1 MSVARSYIRGP
12 RFALRSTD
20 PAKVRACIKCIY
32 GNGEHAEWCEKGKI
46 ERASPAIPA
55 APQLIAPASEVFNLA
70 LSLAGLR
77 EKQ

>member
-20 PAKVRACIKCIY
+20 PAKVRACIKCVY
-32 GNGEHAEWCEKGKI
+32 GNGEHAAWCEKGKQ
-46 ERASPAIPA
+46 PPQ
-55 APQLIAPASEVFNLA
+55 APELVAPPSEVFNLA

-77 EKQ
+77 GNK